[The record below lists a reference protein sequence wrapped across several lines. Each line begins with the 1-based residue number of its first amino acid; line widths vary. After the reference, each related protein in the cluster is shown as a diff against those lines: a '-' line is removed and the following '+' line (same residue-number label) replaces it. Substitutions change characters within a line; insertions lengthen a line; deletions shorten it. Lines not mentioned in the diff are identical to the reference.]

1 MQIALTPEQE
11 ALRAELR
18 EYFAALVTPE
28 RRAALAASTSD
39 FKPGEDGG
47 RTAART
53 GASSATR
60 GSTRT
65 SSVRSGMTA
74 GWASAG
80 PRSGAAR
87 TAR

>member
-39 FKPGEDGG
+39 FKPGENGG
-47 RTAART
+47 RRGRAAGT
-53 GASSATR
+53 VASSATR
-60 GSTRT
+60 TSTRT
-65 SSVRSGMTA
+65 
-74 GWASAG
+74 
-80 PRSGAAR
+80 
-87 TAR
+87 

>member
-39 FKPGEDGG
+39 FKPGENGG
-47 RTAART
+47 RTGA
-53 GASSATR
+53 ASSATR
-60 GSTRT
+60 ASTRT
-65 SSVRSGMTA
+65 
-74 GWASAG
+74 
-80 PRSGAAR
+80 
-87 TAR
+87 

>member
-39 FKPGEDGG
+39 FKPGENGG
-47 RTAART
+47 GE

-60 GSTRT
+60 ASTRT
-65 SSVRSGMTA
+65 
-74 GWASAG
+74 
-80 PRSGAAR
+80 
-87 TAR
+87 